1 MNGQSL
7 SPKRITEIAGLIC
20 LALSLFLLLALLSYH
35 PLDPSLRHYYGPE
48 NVSIHNLTGSVGSY
62 VADTLLWFMGLGIIW
77 LPAMLLVVA
86 LRYFRDPEF
95 GIGPAVAAGTAGLI
109 FATSSLFG
117 LLVGD
122 VTIYAN
128 PLDTGGLLGSA
139 TAKLL
144 DAHLRLAG
152 SLIILGLVLI
162 VALMILFDFS
172 VVSFAGKSAAAA
184 GKAAKSGGSL
194 FERLRAKF
202 GAKQDEPPFE
212 EKPAA
217 PPAPVI
223 EEVKRETL
231 KEKLAKA
238 EQTHFDFTSRV
249 SGKFRLPPLN
259 LLDRIE
265 RKDTRIKR
273 DALIG
278 NSRILEKKLA
288 DFGVEGKVVEV
299 KPGPVITMYELE
311 PAPGVKINKI
321 TNLSDDLALA
331 LRAPS
336 IRIIAPIP
344 GRGAIGIE
352 IPNQEREPVRLRDIL
367 DHAAFKE
374 SPCRLPI
381 ALGEDIVGNPV
392 ITELIRMPHLL
403 IAGTTGSGKSVSL
416 NAMICSILFK
426 APPEEVKF
434 IMIDPK
440 RLELSG
446 YEGIPHLLHPVVVD
460 PKKASLVLRWA
471 VEEMERRYRIISAVG
486 VKSIEG
492 YNRLQAG
499 KKPLAES
506 APLPNAA
513 GAGEAG
519 SEEAADGDEAAAG
532 GNPVRK
538 AAEEA
543 FRKVEP
549 LPDRLPYIV
558 IIIDELAD
566 LMMVAQR
573 NVEESLTRL
582 AQMARAAGI
591 HLILATQRPSVDVI
605 TGIIKANFPTRISF
619 KVSSKVDSRTIL
631 DQLGAEKLLGA
642 GDMLFIPPGTSLLTR
657 IHGAYV
663 SDTEIDRIVDFVKKQ
678 GKPAYDQSIT
688 EYEPDEADAEKPDEE
703 FDEKYDEAVALVT
716 DLGQAS
722 ISLVQRYL
730 KIGYNRAAGII
741 ERMEAEGVVGPADG
755 AKPRKVLA
763 RKIPHG

>member
-1 MNGQSL
+1 MNE
-7 SPKRITEIAGLIC
+7 KTVFHRRAAEIAGVSC
-20 LALSLFLLLALLSYH
+20 LALALFLLLALLSYH
-35 PLDPSLRHYYGPE
+35 PLDPSLRHYYGPS
-48 NVSIHNLTGSVGSY
+48 NVSIRNLTGSIGSY
-62 VADTLLWFMGLGIIW
+62 IADTLIWVIGFGILW

-86 LRYFRDPEF
+86 LRYFREPQF
-95 GIGPAVAAGTAGLI
+95 RVGAAIATGTIGLV
-109 FATSSLFG
+109 FATSGLFG
-117 LLVGD
+117 LLVGHIQ
-122 VTIYAN
+122 IYGN
-128 PLDTGGLLGSA
+128 PLDTGGLLGML
-139 TAKLL
+139 TARLL
-144 DAHLRLAG
+144 DAHLSLAG
-152 SLIILGLVLI
+152 SLIVLFLI
-162 VALMILFDFS
+162 MTVALMILFDFS
-172 VVSFAGKSAAAA
+172 LVTFTGRAVDAGRAILKAGMARIAPRREEIGEKREAAATEPDGAAAA
-184 GKAAKSGGSL
+184 
-194 FERLRAKF
+194 
-202 GAKQDEPPFE
+202 
-212 EKPAA
+212 
-217 PPAPVI
+217 APVI
-223 EEVKRETL
+223 AETKREAL
-231 KEKLAKA
+231 KDKLQKA
-238 EQTHFDFTSRV
+238 EQTHFDFVSRMN
-249 SGKFRLPPLN
+249 GKFKLPPLT
-259 LLDRIE
+259 LLDRVE

-273 DALIG
+273 ENLIA
-278 NSRILEKKLA
+278 NSRTLEKKLS

-344 GRGAIGIE
+344 GKGAIGIE
-352 IPNQEREPVRLRDIL
+352 IPNQEREPVRLRDVL
-367 DHAAFKE
+367 DHAAFRE

-381 ALGEDIVGNPV
+381 ALGEDIVGAPV
-392 ITELIRMPHLL
+392 IADLIRMPHLL

-426 APPEEVKF
+426 APPDEVKF
-434 IMIDPK
+434 LMIDPK

-471 VEEMERRYRIISAVG
+471 VEEMERRYRIIGAVG
-486 VKSIEG
+486 VKSIEAFNQLRQG
-492 YNRLQAG
+492 HPVGPEMGASVTDKG
-499 KKPLAES
+499 IGEG
-506 APLPNAA
+506 LPAA
-513 GAGEAG
+513 TGDDAIP
-519 SEEAADGDEAAAG
+519 ADGRVKALAASPG
-532 GNPVRK
+532 EIG
-538 AAEEA
+538 E
-543 FRKVEP
+543 

-619 KVSSKVDSRTIL
+619 QVSSKVDSRTIL

-642 GDMLFIPPGTSLLTR
+642 GDMLFVPPGSSRLVR

-678 GKPAYDQSIT
+678 GQPAYDESIT
-688 EYEPDEADAEKPDEE
+688 EFEPDTAEEKPDED
-703 FDEKYDEAVALVT
+703 FDEKYDQAVELVT

-722 ISLVQRYL
+722 ISLVQRYM
-730 KIGYNRAAGII
+730 KIGYNRAARII
-741 ERMEAEGVVGPADG
+741 ERMEAEGVVGPSDG

-763 RKIPHG
+763 RKMPR

>member
-1 MNGQSL
+1 MNEKSL
-7 SPKRITEIAGLIC
+7 SQKRIAEIAGLIC
-20 LALSLFLLLALLSYH
+20 LAFALFLLLALLSYH

-48 NVSIHNLTGSVGSY
+48 SVSIHNLTGSIGSFT
-62 VADTLLWFMGLGIIW
+62 ADTLIWFMGMGIIW
-77 LPAMLLVVA
+77 LPVLLLVAA
-86 LRYFRDPEF
+86 LRYFREPQF
-95 GIGPAVAAGTAGLI
+95 RIGLAVAAGTIGLV
-109 FATSSLFG
+109 FATSGLFG
-117 LLVGD
+117 LLIGNI
-122 VTIYAN
+122 TIYGS

-139 TAKLL
+139 TARLL
-144 DAHLRLAG
+144 DTHLRLAG
-152 SLIILGLVLI
+152 SLIVLGLIFI

-172 VVSFAGKSAAAA
+172 IVSFAGRSAAAA
-184 GKAAKSGGSL
+184 GATARTAGSL
-194 FERLRAKF
+194 LDRCRERF
-202 GAKQDEPPFE
+202 GRKREAPTTGR
-212 EKPAA
+212 PAA
-217 PPAPVI
+217 ASAPII
-223 EEVKRETL
+223 EEPKRETL

-238 EQTHFDFTSRV
+238 EQTHFDFASRL
-249 SGKFRLPPLN
+249 SGKFKLPPLT
-259 LLDRIE
+259 LLDHVE

-273 DALIG
+273 ETLIA
-278 NSRILEKKLA
+278 NSRILEKKLS
-288 DFGVEGKVVEV
+288 DFGVDGKVVEV

-352 IPNQEREPVRLRDIL
+352 IPNQERDPVSLRDVL
-367 DHAAFKE
+367 DHAAFRE
-374 SPCRLPI
+374 SPYRLPI
-381 ALGEDIVGNPV
+381 ALGEDIVGAPV
-392 ITELIRMPHLL
+392 ITDLIRMPHLL

-426 APPEEVKF
+426 APPDEVKF

-446 YEGIPHLLHPVVVD
+446 YEGIPHLLHEVVVD

-471 VEEMERRYRIISAVG
+471 VEEMERRYRIISEMG
-486 VKSIEG
+486 VKSIEA
-492 YNRLQAG
+492 YNQLRAG
-499 KKPLAES
+499 KA
-506 APLPNAA
+506 ATPNPPPPPET
-513 GAGEAG
+513 GEAG
-519 SEEAADGDEAAAG
+519 SEDAEETMAAVPGA
-532 GNPVRK
+532 NPVRR
-538 AAEEA
+538 AAEKA
-543 FRKVEP
+543 FRNNEP
-549 LPDRLPYIV
+549 LPDHLPYIV

-631 DQLGAEKLLGA
+631 DQMGAEKLLGA
-642 GDMLFIPPGTSLLTR
+642 GDMLFIPPGSSRLTR
-657 IHGAYV
+657 IHGPYV
-663 SDTEIDRIVDFVKKQ
+663 SDQEIERIVDFVKKQ
-678 GKPAYDQSIT
+678 GKPAYDESIA
-688 EYEPDEADAEKPDEE
+688 EFEPGAAEGEKPDAD

-722 ISLVQRYL
+722 ISLVQRYM
-730 KIGYNRAAGII
+730 KIGYNRAARII
-741 ERMEAEGVVGPADG
+741 ERMEAEGVVGPSDG

-763 RKIPHG
+763 RKIPR